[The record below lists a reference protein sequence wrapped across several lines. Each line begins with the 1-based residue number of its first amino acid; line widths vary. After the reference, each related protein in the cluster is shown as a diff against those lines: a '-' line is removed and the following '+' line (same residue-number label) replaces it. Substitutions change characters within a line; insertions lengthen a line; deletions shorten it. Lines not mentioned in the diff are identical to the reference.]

1 MFNRVLNKINRLLL
15 FIELFFKKNEKFL
28 KFSHLGKIEIATLLL
43 KKGANINQKDK
54 HGVTPL
60 MRAAEHGHEEMAKLL
75 IKHGADVNLVDNYQ
89 TPAAGWARS
98 RGSCC

>member
-1 MFNRVLNKINRLLL
+1 
-15 FIELFFKKNEKFL
+15 
-28 KFSHLGKIEIATLLL
+28 
-43 KKGANINQKDK
+43 
-54 HGVTPL
+54 

-75 IKHGADVNLVDNYQ
+75 IKHGADVNIVDNYQ